1 MPYKSYLES
10 SYLKRLIRRLD
21 DAKNENCYKANL
33 VDFGSVEGTHKQT
46 LKNIGC
52 SLEWG
57 YSYLTV
63 HGDKTLTDLCTY
75 LNLWLDVQN
84 SIYENDKSNVNEE
97 DWQIVEKLWNDLYV
111 HHGSSKCIRQK
122 DSHNISDKEKHMELL
137 EYCMYRDHIKEKC
150 ENAIKYTG
158 YIQPFCPVLSEYTDK
173 YYNKFKSENI
183 CLENSGKDKHY
194 KYYVSEECNLYD
206 MPQTFPE
213 YDSVKKQI
221 LNKKNSRKPIDNCTN
236 TTKSDSPVAE
246 EKSAKSEEN
255 RVRDEENAAG
265 AEDKDVRSELDGD
278 QDRLVGD
285 RADLTQLVPQSPTD
299 DLNVE
304 DPMITT
310 SDGDANEAIMP
321 PKVGTVGATL
331 AGSSIFL
338 LMMYKYT
345 PLGSW
350 VNTKILRKDKLM
362 ENMRK
367 NNYELL
373 LNDLGDRDVSLNDTM
388 YHIRYN
394 SSSNQ

>member
-1 MPYKSYLES
+1 MEKSYLES

-33 VDFGSVEGTHKQT
+33 DRFGSVNAAYKET
-46 LKNIGC
+46 LENIGC
-52 SLEWG
+52 SVEGG

-63 HGDKTLTDLCTY
+63 HGDKTLTDLCAY
-75 LNLWLDVQN
+75 LNLWLDVQK
-84 SIYENDKSNVNEE
+84 SIYEKANSNVIEK

-150 ENAIKYTG
+150 ENAIKYTR
-158 YIQPFCPVLSEYTDK
+158 YIQRFCPVLSEYTDK
-173 YYNKFKSENI
+173 YYNEFKSKNY
-183 CLENSGKDKHY
+183 CLDGSVGHNHY
-194 KYYVSEECNLYD
+194 KYYVSDECTLYN
-206 MPQTFPE
+206 MSITFPV
-213 YDSVKKQI
+213 YDSDKKAI
-221 LNKKNSRKPIDNCTN
+221 LDKNSRTPIDICINATE
-236 TTKSDSPVAE
+236 SGSSVA
-246 EKSAKSEEN
+246 KEN
-255 RVRDEENAAG
+255 RATAEQNRSIDAENAAG

-373 LNDLGDRDVSLNDTM
+373 LNDLGERDVSLNDTM